1 MKNKKISS
9 SVVRIKKNNSSR
21 FQNYLN
27 HQNPDGSIGGK
38 ISPRAKIGYNVWI
51 DKNVSIFGNI
61 LIQSQTQIGA
71 YTLLE
76 SHTSGDKYWLIKNEK
91 IKRSIQRFFPKK
103 C

>member
-38 ISPRAKIGYNVWI
+38 ISPRAKIGHNVWI
-51 DKNVSIFGNI
+51 DKKAIIGSKVIIEDNVSIFGNI

-76 SHTSGDKYWLIKNEK
+76 SH
-91 IKRSIQRFFPKK
+91 
-103 C
+103 